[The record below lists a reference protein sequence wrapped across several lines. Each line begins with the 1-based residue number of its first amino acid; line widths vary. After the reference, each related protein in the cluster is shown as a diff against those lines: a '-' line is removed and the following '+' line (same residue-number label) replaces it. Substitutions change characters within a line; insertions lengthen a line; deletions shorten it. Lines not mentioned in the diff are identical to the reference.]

1 MFKLMFCIK
10 ENRSTRKNFRVELKL
25 IDYSEATNN

>member
-10 ENRSTRKNFRVELKL
+10 ENRTTRKNFRVGLKL
-25 IDYSEATNN
+25 IDYSEARNN